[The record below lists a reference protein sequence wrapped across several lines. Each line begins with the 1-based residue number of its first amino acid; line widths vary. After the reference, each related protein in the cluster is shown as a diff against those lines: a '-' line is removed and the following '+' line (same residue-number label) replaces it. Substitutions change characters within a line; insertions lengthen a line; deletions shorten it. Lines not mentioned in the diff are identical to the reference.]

1 MFDFLAETLLG
12 DEIKVRSGNTA
23 NIHWSRPEPG
33 VMVFEPIAGYS
44 ENIIISVAVHGNET
58 APIEIVNRLIS
69 AILNNEYP
77 LNVRLM
83 VIFGNLQ
90 AMRQG
95 ERYLLVDMNRLFS
108 DHYLRYVSSYET
120 KRAATLQKVVSD
132 FYAKDLNKPR
142 YHFDLHTAIR
152 SSHHIAFGLLPH
164 LASGGYQPAMLNWLK
179 NVGLEALVINHA
191 PAATFSYFT
200 SQQFSANSCTLELG
214 KALPFGENDLEKFSG
229 IDTGLVNLI
238 TGQGSARKNAPL
250 MVYKV
255 ADVIIK
261 HSDQF
266 KLNVADDVANFTEF
280 PKGYVVA
287 SDYITTSGEQVSYQ
301 VQEQSEYILFPNRK
315 VKNGLRAGL
324 LLVKSD
330 FKSIVD
336 VSESD
341 INRSLL
347 IP

>member
-1 MFDFLAETLLG
+1 MFDFLAETLVG
-12 DEIKVRSGNTA
+12 DEINVHSGKTDNLC
-23 NIHWSRPEPG
+23 WSRPEPG
-33 VMVFEPIAGYS
+33 VMIFEPNSGYS

-69 AILNNEYP
+69 GILNNQYS

-83 VIFGNLQ
+83 VIFGNLE

-108 DHYLRYVSSYET
+108 DHYLHYEDCYET
-120 KRAATLQKVVSD
+120 QRAATLQRVVSD
-132 FYAKDLNKPR
+132 FYAKDDNKAR

-152 SSHHIAFGLLPH
+152 SSHHVAFGLLPYM
-164 LASGGYQPAMLNWLK
+164 ASSRYQPAMLNWLQG
-179 NVGLEALVINHA
+179 VGLEALVVNHA

-214 KALPFGENDLEKFSG
+214 KAKPFGQNDLQQFSG
-229 IDTGLVNLI
+229 IDLGLINLI
-238 TGQGSARKNAPL
+238 SGQIATEQVVHEDNNPL
-250 MVYKV
+250 TVYRV

-266 KLNVADDVANFTEF
+266 RLNVADDVSNFTEF
-280 PKGYVVA
+280 PKGYIVA
-287 SDYITTSGEQVSYQ
+287 SDCMKETDQEITYQ
-301 VQEQSEYILFPNRK
+301 VHGESGYILFPNRH
-315 VKNGLRAGL
+315 VKSGLRAGL

-330 FKSIVD
+330 FQGIVD
-336 VSESD
+336 GIED
-341 INRSLL
+341 
-347 IP
+347 